1 MLLSGCGL
9 TQASNSSQP
18 ARYVSRWATG
28 RSSPVFRSDHG
39 QHQVG
44 DVGPEHDYVGDKDA
58 GSGDPGS
65 SLTRQP
71 EPPALVLNEP
81 SCYHFRVLDPGGSA
95 TLSATLN
102 VATIGHCSH
111 I

>member
-1 MLLSGCGL
+1 MRQC
-9 TQASNSSQP
+9 
-18 ARYVSRWATG
+18 SR
-28 RSSPVFRSDHG
+28 SHHG

-44 DVGPEHDYVGDKDA
+44 DVGPEHDYVGDKDV

-81 SCYHFRVLDPGGSA
+81 SCYHFRMLDPLRVRESLRDQRRGNNRPLFPH
-95 TLSATLN
+95 LS
-102 VATIGHCSH
+102 VAAR
-111 I
+111 

>member
-1 MLLSGCGL
+1 MRQC
-9 TQASNSSQP
+9 
-18 ARYVSRWATG
+18 SR
-28 RSSPVFRSDHG
+28 SHHG

-44 DVGPEHDYVGDKDA
+44 DVGPEHDYVGDKDV

-81 SCYHFRVLDPGGSA
+81 SCYHFRMLDPYVFAS
-95 TLSATLN
+95 LSATSDA
-102 VATIGHCSH
+102 ATIGRCSH